1 MEILL
6 FEIYLRG
13 FHTNRAGLVLTL
25 AGCFKFSRIVS
36 GAQEDVYSSLLVG
49 PSVAAPGLLP
59 CKAFLEN
66 VGQFATF
73 RPYHFGP
80 SIDFHRSFGSS
91 APGADLAQRILSAD
105 SAADLAGVT
114 PMLETLEPSGLPA
127 VARAAAVTA
136 ATEPSF
142 REALLGAAVR
152 GLPHLAPADLCSVVE
167 SLADLRAYSVAF
179 KDATADQVLARLDE
193 FSGDMLGHTLRAFG
207 SMQYYDDELLEGVV
221 SHMSAFPE
229 KFSSENVADVV
240 YALSQ
245 SNFCH
250 PDLVSIVQHQGEL
263 LLKEAAFDRGDAI
276 ASIVD
281 AYSQVGCSDSEVLD
295 ELLSRVAQNPDRL
308 AGEALARLV
317 TATVRLGCE
326 DERLIGQFL
335 DAMVSKLEEVS
346 PKALMKM
353 VAALGELGV
362 CHNEFLNA
370 LTDHT
375 IPERLGEFQATE
387 LSNIVNS
394 LNKLGF
400 YNQNFMA
407 LLQELPRSPAKE

>member
-1 MEILL
+1 
-6 FEIYLRG
+6 
-13 FHTNRAGLVLTL
+13 LTYIHSAEAVKL
-25 AGCFKFSRIVS
+25 AGILFGAPIDPHGSLAVELS
-36 GAQEDVYSSLLVG
+36 GG
-49 PSVAAPGLLP
+49 AALLP
-59 CKAFLEN
+59 RKAPAKAPSRN
-66 VGQFATF
+66 TGGFATF
-73 RPYHFGP
+73 TTYNHGFSLVGLHRP
-80 SIDFHRSFGSS
+80 FGSS
-91 APGADLAQRILSAD
+91 APGADLAQRILSA
-105 SAADLAGVT
+105 SDLAGVT
-114 PMLETLEPSGLPA
+114 PLLETLEPSGLPA

-142 REALLGAAVR
+142 REALVAAAVR
-152 GLPHLAPADLCSVVE
+152 GLPSLAPADLCSVVE

-221 SHMSAFPE
+221 SHMSAHPE
-229 KFSSENVADVV
+229 KFSAENVADVV

-250 PDLVSIVQHQGEL
+250 PDLVSIVQHAGEL
-263 LLKEAAFDRGDAI
+263 LLKEAALDRGDAI

-295 ELLSRVAQNPDRL
+295 ELLARVAASPDRL
-308 AGEALARLV
+308 AGEALAKLV

-326 DERLIGQFL
+326 DERLLGQLL
-335 DAMVSKLEEVS
+335 DAIVNKLGEVS

-353 VAALGELGV
+353 VGALGELGV
-362 CHNEFLNA
+362 CHNQFLNA

-375 IPERLGEFQATE
+375 IPDRLGEFQAPE

-400 YNQNFMA
+400 YNQDFMA
-407 LLQELPRSPAKE
+407 MLEKQQLPRGPAKE

>member
-1 MEILL
+1 LPRLL
-6 FEIYLRG
+6 L
-13 FHTNRAGLVLTL
+13 
-25 AGCFKFSRIVS
+25 
-36 GAQEDVYSSLLVG
+36 GAPSDACSSLNVNVG
-49 PSVAAPGLLP
+49 PSLAPPLLP
-59 CKAFLEN
+59 HRAFLED
-66 VGQFATF
+66 VGGFANFITF
-73 RPYHFGP
+73 KSGHS
-80 SIDFHRSFGSS
+80 SIVFHRSFGSS

-105 SAADLAGVT
+105 SASDLAGVS
-114 PMLETLEPSGLPA
+114 PMLETLDPSGLPA

-136 ATEPSF
+136 ATETSF
-142 REALLGAAVR
+142 REALVGAAVR
-152 GLPHLAPADLCSVVE
+152 GLPSLAPADLCSVVE

-229 KFSSENVADVV
+229 KFSAENVADVV

-250 PDLVSIVQHQGEL
+250 PDLVSIVQHAGEL
-263 LLKEAAFDRGDAI
+263 LLKEAALDRGDAI

-295 ELLSRVAQNPDRL
+295 ELLARVVASPESL
-308 AGEALARLV
+308 AGEALAKLV

-326 DERLIGQFL
+326 DERLLGQL
-335 DAMVSKLEEVS
+335 IDAMMGKLAEVS
-346 PKALMKM
+346 PKVLMNM

-362 CHNEFLNA
+362 CHTKFLNT

-375 IPERLGEFQATE
+375 IPERLGEFQAIE

-400 YNQNFMA
+400 YNQEFMA
-407 LLQELPRSPAKE
+407 LLEKQEVPQPAKE

>member
-1 MEILL
+1 MRSTTKLL
-6 FEIYLRG
+6 SERCKTLFGGFKLPRLLLRAP
-13 FHTNRAGLVLTL
+13 NDA
-25 AGCFKFSRIVS
+25 C
-36 GAQEDVYSSLLVG
+36 SSLVVG
-49 PSVAAPGLLP
+49 ASMASPLLP
-59 CKAFLEN
+59 HKAFAEN
-66 VGQFATF
+66 LSGFATF
-73 RPYHFGP
+73 TTFKSGNS
-80 SIDFHRSFGSS
+80 SIVFHRPFGSS
-91 APGADLAQRILSAD
+91 APGADLAQRILAAD
-105 SAADLAGVT
+105 SASDLAGVT
-114 PMLETLEPSGLPA
+114 PMLEALDPSGLPA

-136 ATEPSF
+136 ATDSSF
-142 REALLGAAVR
+142 REALVGAAVR
-152 GLPHLAPADLCSVVE
+152 GLPSLAPADLCSVVE
-167 SLADLRAYSVAF
+167 SLAELRAYSVAF

-229 KFSSENVADVV
+229 KFSAENVADVV

-250 PDLVSIVQHQGEL
+250 PDLVSIVQHAGEL
-263 LLKEAAFDRGDAI
+263 LLKEAALDRGDAI

-295 ELLSRVAQNPDRL
+295 ELLARVAASPDRL
-308 AGEALARLV
+308 AGEALAKLV

-326 DERLIGQFL
+326 DERLLGQLL
-335 DAMVSKLEEVS
+335 DAMVSKLGEVS
-346 PKALMKM
+346 PKVLINM

-362 CHNEFLNA
+362 CHNQFLNA

-394 LNKLGF
+394 LNKVGF
-400 YNQNFMA
+400 YNQEFMA
-407 LLQELPRSPAKE
+407 LLEKQEVQKPPGKE